1 MISVWEKRNSYQTV
15 DHDNDPDYNPGLSVM
30 EKKTIAAGQPM
41 IIVRF
46 DDGNEIIHRKAY
58 NMENWPPQSL
68 IDRFANMMARD
79 LKRYIDNP
87 ENRKILDEAV
97 KEMNPNNGSEH

>member
-30 EKKTIAAGQPM
+30 EKKAIAAGQAR

-46 DDGNEIIHRKAY
+46 DDENGIIH
-58 NMENWPPQSL
+58 NLL
-68 IDRFANMMARD
+68 I
-79 LKRYIDNP
+79 
-87 ENRKILDEAV
+87 V
-97 KEMNPNNGSEH
+97 SW